1 MTRKTPDE
9 IRLDGLKLLAKMIV
23 SVYLKQVYQVPDS
36 DLVTGESEASH
47 GDKRLAGYREV
58 AQTGQDKAGVK
69 KRVDPG
75 ADYL

>member
-36 DLVTGESEASH
+36 DLTTGEIEASH
-47 GDKRLAGYREV
+47 SCKRHAGFGKV